1 MLKFS
6 MMSSTA
12 GRVPAEKVVEIAKY
26 CGLKGIEWI
35 NSHGCNGKELRKL
48 VDDSGLKTVAYT
60 MYDET
65 FVNRESNYLDKFKEH
80 LEIALDAGAPHVMI
94 PPFARVDSKGLEEDR
109 KEWTEYFAE
118 VYPLAEAAGMPLTL
132 ESTGLPDSPIVKAD
146 EILEVLEAVPG
157 LKVVFDNGNTFSA
170 DDPVSAYRKLLPW
183 IIHVH
188 MKDST
193 VLDSPCDG
201 AILRRN
207 GKYMRS
213 ALIGDGDL
221 DLCGFL
227 SLLESTGYD
236 RWITLET
243 SDPERIIPIQEAL
256 KTVAERVNFW
266 EQEGFVCKKR

>member
-1 MLKFS
+1 MLKLS

-26 CGLKGIEWI
+26 SGCGGIEWI
-35 NSHGCNGKELRKL
+35 NSHGSSGKELRKL

-118 VYPLAEAAGMPLTL
+118 IYPLAKAAGMPLTL

-188 MKDST
+188 MKDSYISD
-193 VLDSPCDG
+193 VPCEK

-207 GKYMRS
+207 GKYLRP
-213 ALIGDGDL
+213 ALIGQGDY

-227 SLLESTGYD
+227 KLLQETGYD

-243 SDPERIIPIQEAL
+243 SDPERIVPIQEAL
-256 KTVAERVNFW
+256 KTVAERVTHW
-266 EQEGFVCKKR
+266 EQEGFV

>member
-1 MLKFS
+1 MLKLS

-12 GRVPAEKVVEIAKY
+12 GRVPAEKVIEIAKFS
-26 CGLKGIEWI
+26 GLKGIEWI
-35 NSHGCNGKELRKL
+35 NSHGSNGKELRKL
-48 VDDSGLKTVAYT
+48 VEKSGLKTVAYT

-80 LEIALDAGAPHVMI
+80 LEIAVDAGAPHLMI
-94 PPFARVDSKGLEEDR
+94 PPFARINSKGLAEDR

-118 VYPLAEAAGMPLTL
+118 VYPFAKAAGMTLTL

-157 LKVVFDNGNTFSA
+157 LKVVFDNGNTFTA
-170 DDPVSAYRKLLPW
+170 DEPFSAYRKLLPW

-188 MKDST
+188 MKDSS
-193 VLDSPCDG
+193 VLDSPCDR

-207 GKYMRS
+207 GKYMRA

-243 SDPERIIPIQEAL
+243 SDPERIIPIQDAL
-256 KTVAERVNFW
+256 KTVAERVNCW